1 MTICLAERSPTSM
14 AVWIFSHMPTHT
26 LSDILQRYKIIQIGA
41 LVGAGGLIQ
50 MLQVLECDE
59 FYGLGPEQVA
69 ALIAS
74 DTITVPNE
82 EKVGILPF
90 PPNFCIY
97 AIIFRCLKAL
107 SPGFNTRWK
116 LGHNTF
122 PPSWST
128 SGFPCSARI
137 ISSTRSSG

>member
-1 MTICLAERSPTSM
+1 M

-59 FYGLGPEQVA
+59 FYGLGPEQVG

-82 EKVGILPF
+82 EKVGILLF
-90 PPNFCIY
+90 PQNICTARTY
-97 AIIFRCLKAL
+97 
-107 SPGFNTRWK
+107 
-116 LGHNTF
+116 
-122 PPSWST
+122 
-128 SGFPCSARI
+128 SGV
-137 ISSTRSSG
+137 